1 MKINSISPA
10 TFGTAIR
17 IRGAENQ
24 GRVYLYNEVNNLMR
38 EFSIPAVFKTEE
50 IELPSVSEKIISKL
64 NKLGIKFI
72 SSMK

>member
-1 MKINSISPA
+1 MRIDSISPA
-10 TFGTAIR
+10 GFGAAVR

-38 EFSIPAVFKTEE
+38 EFKIPAVFKTQE
-50 IELPSVSEKIISKL
+50 IELPSVSENIIAKL